1 MKPLQT
7 QMAKLFWSGTKQRQ
21 EESLKW
27 GDLKVKERFDHSREL
42 DHGGNSSFIYIFIS
56 QEIVK
61 CKRLFSYMD

>member
-27 GDLKVKERFDHSREL
+27 ADLKVKERFDHSRVGPWRQQL
-42 DHGGNSSFIYIFIS
+42 FYLYIYFTGD
-56 QEIVK
+56 
-61 CKRLFSYMD
+61 R